1 MDFDGVKTQADQRQ
15 NTSDESCVKVNFD
28 GRECFSDGI
37 FEAEQRE
44 VLFSEMLASR
54 SSDVVKEFRASREFT
69 EKKDELSRLC
79 FGEVASLHEDKLAHL
94 DKCTEEYKEQYL
106 AGQTVSP
113 DDMKNVQQLWDDALK
128 EYDVSSAVLEE
139 KQKELTVN
147 GPAEKESSLLSKF
160 GSAAGIAAI
169 LTSPVPENTESIAAL
184 FGKYMFYENKAGVE
198 RAMEEGQCRS
208 AVDDTVVCDSGPE
221 SSAPAEDFG
230 SIQASFS
237 LDSDYSLAEQM
248 GVCNQNMTVT
258 YKQKYEVIN
267 SPEENIF
274 TDNDKKLK
282 YT

>member
-147 GPAEKESSLLSKF
+147 GPAEKESF
-160 GSAAGIAAI
+160 FAI
-169 LTSPVPENTESIAAL
+169 I
-184 FGKYMFYENKAGVE
+184 
-198 RAMEEGQCRS
+198 
-208 AVDDTVVCDSGPE
+208 
-221 SSAPAEDFG
+221 SS
-230 SIQASFS
+230 
-237 LDSDYSLAEQM
+237 
-248 GVCNQNMTVT
+248 
-258 YKQKYEVIN
+258 
-267 SPEENIF
+267 
-274 TDNDKKLK
+274 
-282 YT
+282 